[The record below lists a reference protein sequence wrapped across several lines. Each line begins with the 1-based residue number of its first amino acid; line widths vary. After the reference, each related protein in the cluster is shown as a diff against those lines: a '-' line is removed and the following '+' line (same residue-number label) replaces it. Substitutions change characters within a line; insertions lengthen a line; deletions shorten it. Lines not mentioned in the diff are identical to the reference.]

1 MYLTLGQL
9 VKYFFAFVCTKY
21 SFMIILA
28 ILNLYIIMKKILCIM
43 AAFLCTMSISA
54 QIMRSEELEKY
65 AKEKYGDNWKQSA
78 ANLTSTLALDKNNSL
93 TYTEVIEAPGKT
105 KEQLYILLNY
115 WYTTTFN
122 DANSV
127 IKLNDKEAGCIIG
140 SGYVADIAEHAAG
153 VNAYQVNIKPVIK
166 TDIKDGKVRVT
177 YTIQAY
183 DVTRV
188 AGGGATAA
196 FLSGMSGTRTK
207 TQTFQETWT
216 LETCYPFVEKDKH
229 MKTSSKAIVMTHAYS
244 NVIMDKIKEAIKNGI
259 AGNENE
265 DW

>member
-1 MYLTLGQL
+1 
-9 VKYFFAFVCTKY
+9 
-21 SFMIILA
+21 
-28 ILNLYIIMKKILCIM
+28 MKKILVFGAILM
-43 AAFLCTMSISA
+43 ATLSASA
-54 QIMRSEELEKY
+54 QLMRNEELEKY
-65 AKEKYGDNWKQSA
+65 AKEKYGDNWKESA
-78 ANLTSTLALDKNNSL
+78 ANLASTLALDKNNSL
-93 TYTEVIEAPGKT
+93 TYTEVIEAPGKS
-105 KEQLYILLNY
+105 KQDLYILLNY

-127 IKLNDKEAGCIIG
+127 IKLNDKESGCIIG
-140 SGYVADIAEHAAG
+140 SGYVGDIAEHAAG
-153 VNAYQVNIKPVIK
+153 MNAYQVNIKPVIK

-183 DVTRV
+183 DVIRV

-196 FLSGMSGTRTK
+196 FLSGMGGTRPQ
-207 TQTFQETWT
+207 TQTFNETWA

-244 NVIMDKIKEAIKNGI
+244 NVMMDKIKEAIKNGI
-259 AGNENE
+259 SGNEGE